1 MKILFLK
8 TGRKE
13 KIAVSLVISHSYIF
27 VFSFCGEQGLTLK
40 PKMALN

>member
-27 VFSFCGEQGLTLK
+27 VFPFCGEQGLALK